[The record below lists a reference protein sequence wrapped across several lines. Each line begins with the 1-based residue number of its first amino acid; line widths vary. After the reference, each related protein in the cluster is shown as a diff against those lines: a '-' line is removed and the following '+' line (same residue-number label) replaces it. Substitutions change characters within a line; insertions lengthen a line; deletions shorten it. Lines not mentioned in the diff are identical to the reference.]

1 MREIPEVIRYFR
13 KGRYLLGEQRGED
26 EAVPLARLIG
36 PKKRAEVISITSR
49 QKERKRKNPTKKKK
63 KAFSESAETTCE
75 SI

>member
-1 MREIPEVIRYFR
+1 MSEVPEIIRYFR
-13 KGRYLLGEQRGED
+13 KGRYLLAEVRGEE

-36 PKKRAEVISITSR
+36 PRKRAVVVSLTTL